1 MARAFGMYVHPRL
14 ARPGEFDAQV
24 DFDPYGVRDP
34 LPLIETWIPLSNAL
48 NSLNRTMG
56 LMDMYPFILSPPVVE
71 KLCAIHD
78 LIHGNKLPELIHG
91 KTSPDKA
98 QAPAQSAA

>member
-14 ARPGEFDAQV
+14 GPPGELDAQV
-24 DFDPYGVRDP
+24 DFDPYSVRDP
-34 LPLIETWIPLSNAL
+34 TPLIETWIPLSNAL

-56 LMDMYPFILSPPVVE
+56 QPDIYPFILSTAVVE

-78 LIHGNKLPELIHG
+78 LIHGNKLPN
-91 KTSPDKA
+91 KA
-98 QAPAQSAA
+98 GVVAKSAA